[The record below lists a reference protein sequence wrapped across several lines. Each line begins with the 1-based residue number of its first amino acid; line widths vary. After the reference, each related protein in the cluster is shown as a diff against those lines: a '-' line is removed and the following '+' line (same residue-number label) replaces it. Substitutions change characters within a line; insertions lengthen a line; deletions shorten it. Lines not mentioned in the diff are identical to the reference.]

1 MQTFSWI
8 SIAFYCAFGIF
19 AFYQQLHGK
28 NFRGESQGFAL
39 ALNISAFASMLT
51 GIAYLIYYG
60 WSVVW
65 WAPIVIFIIGVLAA
79 GILGF
84 LVERLFGALVLSLA
98 GFVGWPLSAYFMF
111 HYVPTAT

>member
-1 MQTFSWI
+1 MQALSWL
-8 SIAFYCAFGIF
+8 SITFYCVFGIF

-28 NFRGESQGFAL
+28 NLGGESEVFAL
-39 ALNISAFASMLT
+39 AQNISAFASMLT

-60 WSVVW
+60 WQVVW
-65 WAPIVIFIIGVLAA
+65 WAPIVIFFIGIVAA

-84 LVERLFGALVLSLA
+84 LIERLVGALALSLA

-111 HYVPTAT
+111 RYVPVTT